1 MGQPMYTRKVSSPAA
16 SSHPT
21 LCLSVFLFLHIHI
34 QLHSLYTASGAGL
47 AESPRLQ
54 FSASW
59 GNRLD
64 TPILNPKN
72 P

>member
-1 MGQPMYTRKVSSPAA
+1 MYTRKVSSPAA
-16 SSHPT
+16 SSPPT
-21 LCLSVFLFLHIHI
+21 LCLPVFLFLHIHI
-34 QLHSLYTASGAGL
+34 QLHSPYTAPGAGL

-64 TPILNPKN
+64 TSILKAKN